1 MGSTRHFH
9 TYIAAFQRWL
19 NFQAICVII
28 LITSKAVKFEKIF
41 TMPYESAQK
50 TATTRCECG

>member
-50 TATTRCECG
+50 TAKTPL